1 MADKD
6 LTVEEILLRCRQL
19 DGEGGSAPEAE
30 APVEVPAEEVVAEP
44 ASAPAPIDPSGMSV
58 ADMLAAAR
66 ASASGEEDGGST
78 AFTSALDR
86 RYKIRNDYFVIYR
99 GVASITRAES

>member
-66 ASASGEEDGGST
+66 ASASGEEDASVEVAAEPAPLVPSFFVPCRVGIR
-78 AFTSALDR
+78 AFFGLCF
-86 RYKIRNDYFVIYR
+86 Y
-99 GVASITRAES
+99 

>member
-19 DGEGGSAPEAE
+19 DGEGGSAPAPEAGT
-30 APVEVPAEEVVAEP
+30 PVEVPADEVVAET
-44 ASAPAPIDPSGMSV
+44 ASAPAPIDPSSMSV

-66 ASASGEEDGGST
+66 SSASGEEGASEEV
-78 AFTSALDR
+78 SADPAPIAPS
-86 RYKIRNDYFVIYR
+86 KMS
-99 GVASITRAES
+99 VAAKLAAAR